1 MINFPEEF
9 GKELRKMIEQYRI
22 DHDIQVPDKVKNIY
36 NPNVLFFE
44 EELDYITYIN
54 LRKADLRYL
63 RYLKKLDTLI
73 LDSFPSITNED
84 LLTIED
90 TCPSLKTLIIKE
102 QTGLKEADFRRIKGL
117 KNLAIISNEHLTS
130 VKGLEH
136 LELESFEFYD
146 NVAYLNVDYVV
157 KYALD
162 LSKRKNKVELDSLYY
177 IDVINYLTEKIDDYD
192 VYHNYVEECFNWNEK
207 VGFKMQQRL
216 SYKTGEMHIIYE
228 NAMDFVRNYVDL
240 NASDLDKFTTIYL
253 WMLKNIRLVDNDY
266 ANGICFG
273 LKNYESNARSYAK
286 ILQFI
291 LRIVKIDSFDIN
303 TLPLLE
309 SSYGEIPSDDYFI
322 LRTLIDGV
330 VNYSDPAWDA
340 KVSQASGNIST
351 VYMLV
356 SKNSILLNHRIIGEL
371 SIDNNP
377 EIPTEVKNESIAKA
391 NVALTKVI
399 KTDDFV
405 MKDYSSDLMSNEI
418 QLMINKERLEQI
430 SYGMMNDDITI
441 AEYLDLKKEASAIR
455 RKIDAN
461 EIIIANLKSLSVKVK
476 NVVLEQDVNYIER
489 RLEVDLSE
497 LEQITSK
504 KVLEERKKYYI
515 KVVNTKKSLGI
526 LSNLTSNKLLSKL
539 EYVFNYYLRL
549 LGESNVEDTD
559 IINVINNYF
568 ENYLKNIENV

>member
-1 MINFPEEF
+1 M
-9 GKELRKMIEQYRI
+9 
-22 DHDIQVPDKVKNIY
+22 
-36 NPNVLFFE
+36 
-44 EELDYITYIN
+44 
-54 LRKADLRYL
+54 
-63 RYLKKLDTLI
+63 
-73 LDSFPSITNED
+73 
-84 LLTIED
+84 
-90 TCPSLKTLIIKE
+90 
-102 QTGLKEADFRRIKGL
+102 
-117 KNLAIISNEHLTS
+117 
-130 VKGLEH
+130 
-136 LELESFEFYD
+136 
-146 NVAYLNVDYVV
+146 
-157 KYALD
+157 
-162 LSKRKNKVELDSLYY
+162 
-177 IDVINYLTEKIDDYD
+177 
-192 VYHNYVEECFNWNEK
+192 
-207 VGFKMQQRL
+207 
-216 SYKTGEMHIIYE
+216 E
-228 NAMDFVRNYVDL
+228 N
-240 NASDLDKFTTIYL
+240 
-253 WMLKNIRLVDNDY
+253 
-266 ANGICFG
+266 
-273 LKNYESNARSYAK
+273 
-286 ILQFI
+286 
-291 LRIVKIDSFDIN
+291 
-303 TLPLLE
+303 
-309 SSYGEIPSDDYFI
+309 SYGEIPSDDYFI